1 MQNSIPNTKLRIHVT
16 QIGMQMNA
24 EFNPKHQTSNPHVG
38 WRWLVILTAFPDTW
52 GPSKA
57 ELMIFHKPKDH
68 RDMLKDG
75 VAPCPV
81 RFSGQKRW
89 VGGVLSNQSIPWKHL
104 QLVARLKIAKV
115 HSLYSLKCGLLENPL
130 FSSMIFPLK
139 EPWLSTSHEVVS
151 VLFEHNESAD
161 NAIFSYMG
169 FPQERNW
176 LRWGDLGLSWKS
188 GENTQTP
195 RICHLLISIEPV
207 ICRVYMVIHGCF
219 LTIFKS
225 HFQTAILL
233 RFRNSPRGSM
243 GQRPTWVNTEVDL

>member
-1 MQNSIPNTKLRIHVT
+1 
-16 QIGMQMNA
+16 
-24 EFNPKHQTSNPHVG
+24 
-38 WRWLVILTAFPDTW
+38 
-52 GPSKA
+52 
-57 ELMIFHKPKDH
+57 MIFHKPKDH

-104 QLVARLKIAKV
+104 HLVARLKIAKV
-115 HSLYSLKCGLLENPL
+115 HSLWTQMWLAGKSLIYLVRW
-130 FSSMIFPLK
+130 FSHWKSH
-139 EPWLSTSHEVVS
+139 LSTSHEVVS

-169 FPQERNW
+169 FPQELW
-176 LRWGDLGLSWKS
+176 LQWWVDLGLSWKS

-207 ICRVYMVIHGCF
+207 ICRVYMVIH
-219 LTIFKS
+219 LS
-225 HFQTAILL
+225 Y
-233 RFRNSPRGSM
+233 
-243 GQRPTWVNTEVDL
+243 TWLFF